1 MTSIPHPSPIPT
13 VALAGNPNSGKTT
26 LFNALTGL
34 RQHVANYP
42 GVTVEK
48 KTGRAVVAGR
58 LIDVIDLPGTYSL
71 VPASPDERVAMEVL
85 RGLRADTPRPDA
97 LIAVVDASN
106 LARNLFLFSQLSEL
120 GLPLVVALNMTDV
133 AERRGARIDAAALA
147 TALGVPVIPVV
158 GSQGTGIDTLRAAIE
173 RALATGPDALP
184 APWASVEAL
193 EREIAPLS
201 AFCGASPVSARR
213 LLLDD
218 PSPDLDRLRADPGV
232 KPHLEAARTRL
243 AAARTDAVQ
252 ADIEARYRW
261 IDGVV
266 ARCVVAG
273 PATPSLT
280 ERADAVLLN
289 PVLGLGIFALI
300 MASLFAAIFLIA
312 APVKEVLDAG
322 MDWLGG
328 NLTAWIGPG
337 LLTDLL
343 KDGVIAGVGGVV
355 GFVPQI
361 VLLFAFLALLE
372 DSGYLARA
380 AFLMDRLLARIGL
393 HGKSFIPLL
402 SSFACAIP
410 AILATRTIDGR
421 RERLATILVAPFMS
435 CSARLPVYGLMI
447 ETFFAPWAWWQKGLL
462 LMGAYVLGILAAV
475 FTALAVR
482 LFARIGAATPFIL
495 ELPTYQVPQAKQV
508 TLAVWGKTREFLV
521 RAGTIIFA
529 LSVVLWALATFPG
542 LPAEREAAIRAS
554 VTVAAPAA
562 PIPATVPAPGPQSTF
577 PDPGKPVAAAVAPGQ
592 GTDAAKTA
600 AAEADRKV
608 AAAALEHSLAGR
620 LGHVIEPVIAPLGFD
635 WKTGIGLVGAFAARE
650 VFVSTM
656 GIVHSVGDGEDTQ
669 NLQQALR
676 SDHHPDGRPVWT
688 TLTAISLLVW
698 FVLAMQ
704 CVSTTAVVRRETGG
718 WAWPL
723 VQIGYMNAL
732 AWIVCFAVFQL
743 GLRLGFGG

>member
-1 MTSIPHPSPIPT
+1 MTTNPPPGPIAT

-48 KTGRAVVAGR
+48 KTGRAMMAGR
-58 LIDVIDLPGTYSL
+58 PIDVIDLPGTYSL
-71 VPASPDERVAMEVL
+71 VTASPDERVAMEVL

-106 LARNLFLFSQLSEL
+106 LARNLLLFSQLAEL

-147 TALGVPVIPVV
+147 AALGVPVVPVIGRS
-158 GSQGTGIDTLRAAIE
+158 GSGVEALRNAVAA
-173 RALATGPDALP
+173 ALARGPAPVPALLP
-184 APWASVEAL
+184 TPWASVEAI
-193 EREIAPLS
+193 EREVAPL
-201 AFCGASPVSARR
+201 ALGCAGDAITARR
-213 LLLDD
+213 LILDD
-218 PSPDLDRLRADPGV
+218 PAPDLEPLRRDADLGPR
-232 KPHLEAARTRL
+232 LEAVRARL
-243 AAARTDAVQ
+243 AAARTDAMQ

-280 ERADAVLLN
+280 ERADALLLN
-289 PVLGLGIFALI
+289 PVLGLGFFALI
-300 MASLFAAIFLIA
+300 MSSLFAAIFLIA
-312 APVKEVLDAG
+312 APVKEALGAAQA
-322 MDWLGG
+322 WLGDHLAG
-328 NLTAWIGPG
+328 WIGPG

-343 KDGVIAGVGGVV
+343 QDGVIAGVGGVV

-361 VLLFAFLALLE
+361 VLLFAFLAMLE

-447 ETFFAPWAWWQKGLL
+447 ETFFSSWAWWQKGLL

-495 ELPTYQVPQAKQV
+495 ELPTYQVPQARQV
-508 TLAVWGKTREFLV
+508 ALAVWGKTREFLV

-542 LPAEREAAIRAS
+542 LPAEREAAIRAA
-554 VTVAAPAA
+554 TPPAAAAAPKAE
-562 PIPATVPAPGPQSTF
+562 
-577 PDPGKPVAAAVAPGQ
+577 D
-592 GTDAAKTA
+592 AKTEADKA
-600 AAEADRKV
+600 AAEIERKV
-608 AAAALEHSLAGR
+608 AAAALEHSFAGR
-620 LGHVIEPVIAPLGFD
+620 IGHAIEPVIAPLGFD

-669 NLQQALR
+669 ELQQALR
-676 SDHHPDGRPVWT
+676 HDRRPDGRPVWT
-688 TLTAISLLVW
+688 TLTAITLLVW

-723 VQIGYMNAL
+723 VQLGYMNAL
-732 AWIVCFAVFQL
+732 AWIACFAVFQI